1 MNKYLLTILTV
12 FLPLLM
18 TAQPN
23 CNIAEQQ
30 PIKLLSA
37 ELKRGM
43 RTFQKQKPPV
53 YYLAYIYKEVYEQQ
67 INVSNGGVEYLTQG
81 PRQNLTVDVRV
92 GSVKMDNTRLL
103 KNDRTYYDSDVS
115 AICAIEGDGRA
126 FTTQVWRQTQEA
138 VELAQHDFTRVQS
151 DSQTASARLDD
162 SPDFVFPPADTYCH
176 EEEFTLFN
184 LDKIKE
190 LLLQVSTLTRG
201 KKFILSSNFS
211 FQNEQGHR
219 YFINSSGT
227 RLKTPY
233 AYARL
238 SYSIGGKTAE
248 GLELERVKGYDVLS
262 EKDLPTLAQLT
273 ADIKKSIDELEA
285 LIQAP
290 EGEPITVPVILKNRA
305 MGVFVHEVLGH
316 RVEGHRQKDDGFGRT
331 FTDKIGQQIVS
342 PLLTIS
348 DDTTLKTFN
357 GIPLR
362 GYYEYDDEGV
372 KARPVML
379 IENGIFKGFLM
390 SSSPIKGFATSNGH
404 GRSDRYHRAVARMGN
419 TYTTASKT
427 VSYDALEKLLL
438 EEIRKQHKPYG
449 LIIEDLSGGYT
460 ITQTYLPQAFKLSPT
475 FAYRLYPDGHRE
487 VVRGIDISGT
497 PLVSFNEVIAAAD
510 DYDVF
515 NGTCGAES
523 GWVPVS
529 STAPSVLLRAIEIEV
544 TGKDTAK
551 PPLLPPPASEVNK

>member
-1 MNKYLLTILTV
+1 M
-12 FLPLLM
+12 
-18 TAQPN
+18 
-23 CNIAEQQ
+23 
-30 PIKLLSA
+30 KLLSA
-37 ELKRGM
+37 ELQRGM

-53 YYLAYIYKEVYEQQ
+53 YYLAYTYKEQYDQQ
-67 INVSNGGVEYLTQG
+67 INVSNGGVEYLEEEPVQW
-81 PRQNLTVDVRV
+81 LTVMARV

-103 KNDRTYYDSDVS
+103 KNSETYYEADTS
-115 AICAIEGDGRA
+115 AVPVIEGNGGA
-126 FTTQVWRQTQEA
+126 FTTHVWRKTQEA
-138 VELAQHDFTRVQS
+138 VEQAQHDFTRVQS

-176 EEEFTLFN
+176 EEKFVPFN
-184 LDKIKE
+184 LEKIKE

-201 KKFILSSNFS
+201 KKFVLSSEFS
-211 FQNEQGHR
+211 FHNQQGHR
-219 YFINSSGT
+219 YFVNSSGT

-238 SYSIGGKTAE
+238 SYYIDGKTAE
-248 GLELERVKGYDVLS
+248 GLELSRMGLYDMQS

-273 ADIKKSIDELEA
+273 ADVEKSIKELEA
-285 LIQAP
+285 LTKAP

-342 PLLTIS
+342 PLLTIG

-372 KARPVML
+372 KARPVTL

-390 SSSPIKGFATSNGH
+390 NSSPIKGFATSNGH

-419 TYTTASKT
+419 TYTTASET

-438 EEIRKQHKPYG
+438 EEVKKQHKPYG
-449 LIIEDLSGGYT
+449 LIIEDLSGGFT

-475 FAYRLYPDGHRE
+475 FAYRLYPDGHKE

-515 NGTCGAES
+515 NGSCGAES

-544 TGKDTAK
+544 TGKDTSK
-551 PPLLPPPASEVNK
+551 PPLLPPPAAEVKK